1 MSGSNTPEVIPAYGE
16 AGPEAESMNK
26 AANKAAD
33 RAGNTGT
40 DAANASDK
48 VLPDDVAVEGHG
60 TTEVDIPGRIAET
73 AGRAG
78 QQRQT

>member
-26 AANKAAD
+26 AVD